1 MFALRPAPRSGS
13 GAGRTG
19 AFALSVAACCGL
31 SLFTACSD
39 AYREISEDVREPDAT
54 IRITDF
60 VRESVAVDGR
70 RAWIVR
76 AKEAFL
82 FQNGD
87 EMQRIVAYDFSFT
100 QYDEN
105 NRPADL
111 LVAERGEVD
120 YNSDLIRL
128 SGNVR
133 YDSANGRRVI
143 GESMEYDRIAQI
155 ASSDSPLTIIDRG
168 STVRCERGA
177 EIDNENN
184 RQVCRGPVILSRPV
198 EGGRQN
204 EVGDPLDLF
213 Q

>member
-1 MFALRPAPRSGS
+1 MGAFLSLRRPAVVFAAFGV
-13 GAGRTG
+13 GLTALALAAG
-19 AFALSVAACCGL
+19 
-31 SLFTACSD
+31 CSD
-39 AYREISEDVREPDAT
+39 AYREITEDVREPDAT

-82 FQNGD
+82 FQDGD
-87 EMQRIVAYDFSFT
+87 QMERIVAYDFSFT
-100 QYDEN
+100 QFDEN

-111 LVAERGEVD
+111 LVADRGEVD

-133 YDSANGRRVI
+133 YDSANGRRVT
-143 GESMEYDRIAQI
+143 GDSMEYDRLSQI
-155 ASSDSPLTIIDRG
+155 ASSDAPLTIIDRA

-198 EGGRQN
+198 DGGRQN

>member
-1 MFALRPAPRSGS
+1 MRAFSPLRRALAVR
-13 GAGRTG
+13 
-19 AFALSVAACCGL
+19 AAQAVVVL
-31 SLFTACSD
+31 SLALAAGCSD
-39 AYREISEDVREPDAT
+39 AYREIKEDVREPDAT

-82 FQNGD
+82 FQDG
-87 EMQRIVAYDFSFT
+87 EQMERIVAYDFSFT

-111 LVAERGEVD
+111 LIADRGEVD

-133 YDSANGRRVI
+133 YDSANGRRVT
-143 GESMEYDRIAQI
+143 GESMEYDRLSQI
-155 ASSDSPLTIIDRG
+155 ASSDGPLTIIDRA

-198 EGGRQN
+198 DGGRQN